1 MITFHPN
8 EACLIELETLK
19 CSQMKSINEF
29 LPVEA
34 TRLCRHGIAANF
46 NTAEET
52 GFICVA
58 EISSDD
64 VEKVDHKSVKKSEKE
79 STPIEDEIR
88 NNEQSVTANH
98 SEAKVQPACRDDE
111 QMIVGLDEAPLG
123 EP

>member
-58 EISSDD
+58 EISSED
-64 VEKVDHKSVKKSEKE
+64 VEKVDHKSVKKSEKDETFKGKNLWVFRLKMNDDCSSMQLYNAKEE
-79 STPIEDEIR
+79 S
-88 NNEQSVTANH
+88 
-98 SEAKVQPACRDDE
+98 
-111 QMIVGLDEAPLG
+111 MIF
-123 EP
+123 